1 MNDNSI
7 LEKITAERSLIFI
20 LIASVVIVFI
30 IIIYL
35 FFAYGTRSI
44 KVITPNGEEE
54 WDIGQIH
61 EITWDSKGIEKVGI
75 ALFNGEN
82 VKWIDKNIDAKA
94 EKYEWRIYPGQDYG
108 DGFWIAVFE
117 YPWKKG
123 SKVDYSDQMFAITY
137 PEFSTCDLLSVE
149 MEWPYLSNDLPNL
162 RRVFITE
169 ERFNGDLGGLEG
181 ADKKCQLE
189 ADGNELGGTWRAFI
203 GDESDENSAVE
214 RLKKGPR
221 GTDGS
226 YILAQAEAV
235 LVRNATCH
243 RLLGKTFTEFL
254 AKLSDLKTVNVDKL
268 DKKFL
273 ESITNVWL
281 GRVNETSKKN
291 CIVTSYSSSV
301 GLGEKYSFTT
311 TCQNWTQKNKFVGGY
326 PVSSGKPKPSFPS
339 CYTPF
344 GEFTDAVALGAL
356 SSGLEGTGN
365 DTVLTPYQGAY
376 CNMSK
381 YLLCIEE

>member
-1 MNDNSI
+1 MNNNSI
-7 LEKITAERSLIFI
+7 LEKFTAEKSLIFI
-20 LIASVVIVFI
+20 LVASVLIVFVV
-30 IIIYL
+30 IIYL

-44 KVITPNGEEE
+44 KIITPNGEEE
-54 WDIGQIH
+54 WDIGQTY
-61 EITWDSKGIEKVGI
+61 EITWDSNGIEKVGI
-75 ALFNGEN
+75 ALFNGED
-82 VKWIDKNIDAKA
+82 VKWIDKNISAKA

-123 SKVDYSDQMFAITY
+123 SKVDYSDQAFAITY
-137 PEFSTCDLLSVE
+137 PEFSTCDILSIE
-149 MEWPYLSNDLPNL
+149 KEWPYLPNDLPNL

-169 ERFNGDLGGLEG
+169 ERFNGDLNGLDG
-181 ADKKCQLE
+181 ADKKCQQE
-189 ADGNELGGTWRAFI
+189 AERNELGGTWKAFI

-214 RLKKGPR
+214 RLKRGPW
-221 GTDGS
+221 GTDGT

-243 RLLGKTFTEFL
+243 RLLGKDFNEFL
-254 AKLSDLKTVNVDKL
+254 AKFSDLEIINADKL

-281 GRVNETSKKN
+281 GRINETSKKN
-291 CIVTSYSSSV
+291 CIITSQISSIKIS
-301 GLGEKYSFTT
+301 ERYSFTT
-311 TCQNWTQKNKFVGGY
+311 TCQNWTQKDKFVGGY
-326 PVSSGKPKPSFPS
+326 PVRSGDPKPSFPS
-339 CYTPF
+339 CYTPS
-344 GEFTDAVALGAL
+344 GQFTDAVVLGAL

-365 DTVLTPYQGAY
+365 NTTLTPYQGNY

-381 YLLCIEE
+381 HLLCIEE